1 MLVAIIAATVTGMAQ
16 SRTISGVVIDATNDE
31 PLVGA
36 SVLPVGSSNG
46 VATDMDGKFSL
57 SVPASVKEVTVSYV
71 GYTSV
76 TLPVQDYMTIG
87 LQPSATML
95 DQVVV
100 TGYGSAKKLGSV
112 VGSVSVVGEAAL
124 ENTPATTFMDA
135 LQGQVPGLSIYS
147 NSGDP
152 SSNHNVVYMRGV
164 SSLNADTEPL
174 YILDGAP
181 ITSTVFTSLNPAD
194 IENITIL
201 KDAASVAIYGARA
214 ANGVIVITSKK
225 GKFGEKAQVTIRANY
240 GWSQLA
246 SNKTEMMDS
255 KEYLKFRE
263 LIGVP
268 MSDDALRA
276 INDFGI
282 NTDWTDELFKSAA
295 PTYSVEGVVRGG
307 TENTN
312 YYMSLAHYYQDGL
325 IEHSEMHRET
335 ARWSLET
342 KVNDWFRTG
351 IQGAMGYN
359 KYETNAESD
368 AIYSGDGLYSSN
380 PMVLSQWAFPYDSPY
395 YYTVNEDGQP
405 VWGERADYLHFS
417 RKQMPHF
424 GNGQKHSYTSR
435 MNINA
440 NIFEQL
446 NPIKG
451 LTIRAQQSV
460 DAYDQRRS
468 HRYYPYESFVTP
480 MGDKIGTN
488 PVGEINPG
496 NVTQSFGRY
505 YKFTYTNTAEY
516 RFDINNLHHI
526 GALIGEESIITKS
539 HSFGGSDSNHMDARL
554 MLLGQGPQTTYSVSE
569 SKSREVFNSIL
580 FKADYNYDEK
590 YFLDFTYRRDG
601 SSKFAPDHRW
611 ANFVAIGAM
620 WNIKAE
626 KFLQPYTWLDDLKI
640 RYNYG
645 TTGNSGI
652 GNYQFYALSGAGSQ
666 YAGNTSIGIS
676 STAPGNPEL
685 TWETVYAHNLGLNFG
700 FINRISG
707 TVDFYT
713 KETKNMLMAIP
724 YSFTTGVTE
733 AWGNVGS
740 MRNRGFEVELNG
752 DIYQSRDWYVGAR
765 VNFAYN
771 ENQITKL
778 YDGRNYLDMPDYG
791 MRWEVGHDCN
801 EFWSVPFL
809 GVDPQDGKQVWQD
822 KNGNPTK
829 VYSEDDRVLIG
840 KSSMAPWTGGFGANA
855 RWKGL
860 SLMVHFNWA
869 AKKYMM
875 NNDGYFNCNSQFA
888 TANNQVKQMLNIWTT
903 PGQVTNI
910 PAYGEERQHA
920 GDDTSF
926 LEDASFVRLKN
937 LTLAYSLPS
946 NLINKWGLSKV
957 EFHFTGRN
965 LLTFTDFTGYDP
977 EPQSNYVQF
986 QYPNT
991 RQYELGVE
999 VSF

>member
-1 MLVAIIAATVTGMAQ
+1 MLAVIIAATVNVMAQ
-16 SRTISGVVIDATNDE
+16 NQTVTGVVLDAATDE
-31 PLVGA
+31 PLMGA

-46 VATDMDGKFSL
+46 VATDMDGKFTL
-57 SVPASVKEVTVSYV
+57 SIPASVKEVTVSYI
-71 GYTSV
+71 GYTAV
-76 TLPVQDYMTIG
+76 TVPAQPNMTVK
-87 LQPSATML
+87 LQPSSTVL

-100 TGYGSAKKLGSV
+100 TGYGSGKKLGSV
-112 VGSVSVVGEAAL
+112 VGSVSVVGSAAL
-124 ENTPATTFMDA
+124 ENTPASTFVDA

-164 SSLNADTEPL
+164 NSLNADIDPL

-181 ITSTVFTSLNPAD
+181 VTSTVFTSLNPAD
-194 IENITIL
+194 IESVTVL
-201 KDAASVAIYGARA
+201 KDAASIAIYGARA

-225 GKFGEKAQVTIRANY
+225 GKFGEKAKVTIRANY

-246 SNKTEMMDS
+246 SNQTEMMDS

-263 LIGVP
+263 IIGEPLSAQEQRV
-268 MSDDALRA
+268 
-276 INDFGI
+276 INEFGI

-295 PTYSVEGVVRGG
+295 PTYSIEGAVSGG
-307 TENTN
+307 TESTN
-312 YYMSLAHYYQDGL
+312 YYLSLNHYAQEGL
-325 IEHSEMHRET
+325 IEHSDMHRET
-335 ARWSLET
+335 MRWALET
-342 KVNDWFRTG
+342 KVNDWFRVG
-351 IQGAMGYN
+351 FQGTMGYN

-368 AIYSGDGLYSSN
+368 ATYSGDGLYSSN
-380 PMVLSQWAFPYDSPY
+380 PMILSQWAFPYDSPY
-395 YYTVNEDGQP
+395 YYTIEDDKI
-405 VWGERADYLHFS
+405 VWGDKAQYLHYS
-417 RKQMPHF
+417 QKQLPSF
-424 GNGQKHSYTSR
+424 GYGQKHSYTTR
-435 MNINA
+435 LNFNG
-440 NIFEQL
+440 NIFEQI
-446 NPIKG
+446 NPVKG

-460 DAYDQRRS
+460 DAYDSRRS

-480 MGDKIGTN
+480 MGDKIGTK

-496 NVTQSFGRY
+496 NVTQSFTRFY
-505 YKFTYTNTAEY
+505 RFTYTNTAEY
-516 RFDINNLHHI
+516 RFTIDNRHHAGI
-526 GALIGEESIITKS
+526 LLGEESIIAKN
-539 HSFGGSDSNHMDARL
+539 HSFGASDNNHNNTRL
-554 MLLGQGPQTTYSVSE
+554 MLLGQGTQTSYSVTE
-569 SKSREVFNSIL
+569 SKVQEVFNSIFL
-580 FKADYNYDEK
+580 NLNYDFEDR
-590 YFLDFTYRRDG
+590 YFLDFTLRRDG

-611 ANFVAIGAM
+611 GTFLAIGAM
-620 WNIKAE
+620 WNIKGE
-626 KFLQPYTWLDDLKI
+626 KFLQDVTWLDNLRL

-645 TTGNSGI
+645 STGNSGI
-652 GNYQFYALSGAGSQ
+652 PNYGFYALSGAGSQ
-666 YAGNTSIGIS
+666 YAGSSSIVNSTTS
-676 STAPGNPEL
+676 PGNPDL
-685 TWETVYAHNLGLNFG
+685 TWETVYSHDLGIDFG
-700 FINRISG
+700 IFDRVRG
-707 TVDFYT
+707 KVDFYT
-713 KETKNMLMAIP
+713 KETKNMLMNVP
-724 YSFTTGVTE
+724 YSFTTGVT
-733 AWGNVGS
+733 AALANIGA
-740 MRNRGFEVELNG
+740 MRNRGFEVEFDG
-752 DIYQSRDWYVGAR
+752 DIYKSRDWYVGAR

-778 YDGRNYLDMPDYG
+778 YDGHDYLDMPNYG

-829 VYSEDDRVLIG
+829 VYNEDDRVLIG

-860 SLMVHFNWA
+860 SLTVNFNWA

-875 NNDGYFNCNSQFA
+875 NNDAYFNCNSQRA
-888 TANNQVKQMLNIWTT
+888 LTNNQVKAMLNIWTT

-910 PAYGEERQHA
+910 PAYGEERQYA
-920 GDDTSF
+920 GDDTSY

-937 LTLAYSLPS
+937 LTLSYALPR
-946 NLINKWGLSKV
+946 NLVSKWGLSNL